1 MMKRLKSQSAVFF
14 ITLLVLLVPII
25 VMAQEAAHESAHEPG
40 GEQHSIPFSVTLQAI
55 NFVLYGGLLFYFL
68 RKPTVAYFRNRH
80 EAYKQALVKAESAR
94 REAELKK
101 REMQERLEALEL
113 SSAESIQQARV
124 EAEALKKRIVEEAKS
139 MSTHLR
145 DEARRT
151 AEFEIERAK
160 GQLREELISQ
170 SVALSRKM
178 LEEKIGEPDQKR
190 LQTEFVDKI
199 QVVN

>member
-1 MMKRLKSQSAVFF
+1 MIKRFSFF
-14 ITLLVLLVPII
+14 LSTLLMVLLPVF
-25 VMAQEAAHESAHEPG
+25 ALAEEAAHEAAG
-40 GEQHSIPFSVTLQAI
+40 GEGHHEIPFSVTLQAI
-55 NFVLYGGLLFYFL
+55 NFVLYGGLLFFFL
-68 RKPTVAYFRNRH
+68 RKPTITYFRNRH

-101 REMQERLEALEL
+101 REIQERLEALEL
-113 SSAESIQQARV
+113 SSAESIEQARV
-124 EAEALKKRIVEEAKS
+124 EAEAMKKRIVEEAKS

-145 DEARRT
+145 NEARRT

-170 SVALSRKM
+170 SVALSKKM

-199 QVVN
+199 GAKIQAVN

>member
-1 MMKRLKSQSAVFF
+1 MIKRFSLFLSSLMIILLPV
-14 ITLLVLLVPII
+14 ITL
-25 VMAQEAAHESAHEPG
+25 AEEAAHEAAA
-40 GEQHSIPFSVTLQAI
+40 GEEHHGIPFSVTLQAI
-55 NFVLYGGLLFYFL
+55 NFVLYGGLLFFFL
-68 RKPTVAYFRNRH
+68 RKPAIAYFRNRH

-113 SSAESIQQARV
+113 SSAESIEQARV
-124 EAEALKKRIVEEAKS
+124 EAEAMKKRIVEEAKS

-145 DEARRT
+145 NEARRT

-170 SVALSRKM
+170 SVALSKKM

-199 QVVN
+199 GAKIQAVN